1 MLSDCR
7 RPNGHSDLAPELR
20 WCGRLGWSVD
30 VDSPLALES
39 TFGRNLPVGD
49 SNFKLVKLILQW
61 DVNCGELAILP
72 DA

>member
-1 MLSDCR
+1 
-7 RPNGHSDLAPELR
+7 
-20 WCGRLGWSVD
+20 LGWSVD